1 VQQYKLGK
9 GYFSISSPNRILIE
23 QHSSKRSNKFSSKIF
38 SEPFLP
44 LKSLVTLKKVQK
56 IFSEL
61 LRMSKIE
68 ISGGEKRCG
77 GKRNLLCTYDY
88 VEQFFNRHKHK
99 Y

>member
-23 QHSSKRSNKFSSKIF
+23 QHSSKEVINFHLKYF
-38 SEPFLP
+38 PNLFLP

-77 GKRNLLCTYDY
+77 GKRNLL
-88 VEQFFNRHKHK
+88 
-99 Y
+99 